1 MKITHISL
9 YPPKWGLH
17 CKKSGVA
24 PYTKNLATNIKYS
37 SDDQVYVIGDID
49 FDVENYLE
57 NGIEVRK
64 VFKKGNFFYKNI
76 LKEIDKI
83 KPDVVHIQQELA
95 LYGGIFSAVNLR
107 FLLLWIKKRNIKI
120 VTTFH
125 GIVDVVSI
133 DEEFM
138 KENFSILPIPLVK
151 FAFRFIFNPLIKYSD
166 DIIVHEELFKKR
178 ILEQYIKKN
187 PDSIHVVHHGIEDF
201 SNNKITKQEA
211 RGKIGLTMDDKV
223 LLFMGYVTGYKWLD
237 LLIEWMDFY
246 KKNFWKDFKLFILG
260 AHHPKL
266 KNDEWYK
273 TEYYRL
279 KNLAEGKLWTNV
291 DWQEGFVDSSKMALY
306 YPLSDVVLFPYTRS
320 ISSSGPMALSIGYEI
335 PFLASEVFS
344 ESVDNKDLLFEKNPE
359 KMAEKIKE
367 FFENRDKYNI
377 TISEIRKSR
386 LWSEI
391 GKQTY
396 NIYIK

>member
-1 MKITHISL
+1 MKIAHISL
-9 YPPKWGLH
+9 YPPKWELH

-37 SDDQVYVIGDID
+37 SDDKVYIIGDID
-49 FDVENYLE
+49 SDLE
-57 NGIEVRK
+57 SYQEEWVEVRK
-64 VFKKGNFFYKNI
+64 VFKKWNFFYKNI
-76 LKEIDKI
+76 LKEVDKI

-95 LYGGIFSAVNLR
+95 LYGGIASAVMLR
-107 FLLLWIKKRNIKI
+107 FLLIWLKKRNIKI

-138 KENFSILPIPLVK
+138 KENFSALPIFLVK

-166 DIIVHEELFKKR
+166 EIIVHEELFKNR
-178 ILEQYIKKN
+178 ILEQYISKKPEN
-187 PDSIHVVHHGIEDF
+187 IHVVHHGIEDF
-201 SNNKITKQEA
+201 SNKKISKQEA
-211 RGKIGLTMDDKV
+211 REKLKISENEKI

-246 KKNFWKDFKLFILG
+246 KKNFWKDFKIFILG

-266 KNDEWYK
+266 KNDENYK
-273 TEYYRL
+273 KEYYRL
-279 KNLAEGKLWTNV
+279 KNLAEEKLGENV
-291 DWQEGFVDSSKMALY
+291 DWQEGFVDDAKMALY

-320 ISSSGPMALSIGYEI
+320 IASSWPMALSIGYEI
-335 PFLASEVFS
+335 PFLASEVFA
-344 ESVDNKDLLFEKNPE
+344 ESVDDKNLLFEKNPE
-359 KMAEKIKE
+359 KMAEKIKD
-367 FFENRDKYNI
+367 FFENTKKYQK
-377 TISEIRKSR
+377 TISEMRVSR

-391 GKQTY
+391 WKQTY
-396 NIYIK
+396 NIYKK